1 MGGGFA
7 GWVTPGWMT
16 YEKSLGPHV
25 HSPGTYFLYLNK
37 YYRLCQEN
45 AKRRRKSKRIDDIGM

>member
-16 YEKSLGPHV
+16 YEKSLAPHP
-25 HSPGTYFLYLNK
+25 HTPGTVSLILIALF
-37 YYRLCQEN
+37 
-45 AKRRRKSKRIDDIGM
+45 